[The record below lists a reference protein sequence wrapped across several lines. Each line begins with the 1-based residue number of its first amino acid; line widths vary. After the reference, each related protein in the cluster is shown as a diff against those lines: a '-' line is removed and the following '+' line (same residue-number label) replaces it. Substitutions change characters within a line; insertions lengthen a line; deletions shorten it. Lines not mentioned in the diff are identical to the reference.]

1 MGIIPRK
8 RTGLFL
14 ATCLWVAACS
24 NPTSDPAYKAGTP
37 CTEAQ
42 EDEVRC
48 GLSGTDAVA
57 VLACQALGDEYFWL
71 VVEECP
77 VACTAGACTGS
88 GPGWDTTDPGTD
100 TLPGDTGPL
109 PDGETP
115 PDTGLFCEPG
125 ELTCLTD
132 AERGICNADG
142 SAWDVEFCEA
152 GTVCDAGF
160 CMEPICEPGVLQGL
174 CLGPN
179 SFGVC
184 SEQGTQWIVG
194 YCEQGQ
200 TCYEGDCV
208 NYECPPGSTI
218 CKGMTAVQECQE
230 QPDGSYIWVVTDTCD
245 GGLCQD
251 GACLGACE
259 VNIKENSYLGCDYWA
274 LDLANFDQGGAELV
288 ALVVSAPVEGEDATV
303 TITDMSTVPP
313 TDLTPATLQVADMVV
328 PAGGLEVFMLPP
340 NHDIPVSSLTTRS
353 FKVETDAPVTVHQ
366 FNPLNGENVFTNDAS
381 LLLPD
386 NVGAEEYL
394 IMSWPVRESGA
405 GFVGYFTLV
414 ATQPGE
420 TQVEVWPTGA
430 VVAGDGVPALG
441 ANQSQTFTLQQ
452 GQVLSLGA
460 ASTQGNDLT
469 GTRVLASQKISVF
482 GGHEC
487 ANVPS
492 APYVNYCDHVEQQL
506 FPLQAW
512 GDTYVADAFMPRNGN
527 QKDTWR
533 IMAGEA
539 GVNVTL
545 SPLVAGP
552 FNNMQKGQYVEFAA
566 SGSFDITATGPIL
579 VGHYLQGSNY
589 PGYSSDS
596 QCGGGGIFDPGT
608 GIGDPAFTLVVPTD
622 QFLDSYVFLTPNKY
636 SDDYINLT
644 GPNGTNFLL
653 DGAPVTGVYT
663 PIPGPGGMGV
673 YQLPIADGVHSV
685 TADNPFGLTVY
696 GYDCDVSYAYPGGL
710 RLESLQ

>member
-1 MGIIPRK
+1 MRFDRWK
-8 RTGLFL
+8 MTGLVL
-14 ATCLWVAACS
+14 ASVALFTACAS
-24 NPTSDPAYKAGTP
+24 GDDATIKAGAP
-37 CTEAQ
+37 CADGD
-42 EDEVRC
+42 EDVVRC
-48 GLSGTDAVA
+48 GLSGAGGAV
-57 VLACQALGDEYFWL
+57 VLKCTALGDEYFWL
-71 VVEECP
+71 VTEECDGTC
-77 VACTAGACTGS
+77 ADATCQGE
-88 GPGWDTTDPGTD
+88 GPGWDTTTPGTD
-100 TLPGDTGPL
+100 TLPGDGGPL

-125 ELTCLTD
+125 ELSCLSD

-142 SAWDVEFCEA
+142 SAFDVEFCAE
-152 GTVCDAGF
+152 GTICDAGF
-160 CMEPICEPGVLQGL
+160 CMEPICEPGALQGL

-194 YCEQGQ
+194 YCAQGE
-200 TCYEGDCV
+200 TCYEGGCV

-230 QPDGSYIWVVTDTCD
+230 QPDGSYIWVVTDTCE

-274 LDLANFDQGGAELV
+274 LDLANYDQGGAELV
-288 ALVVSAPVEGEDATV
+288 ALVVSAPVDGNDATV
-303 TITDMSTVPP
+303 TVTDMSTTPP
-313 TDLTPATLQVADMVV
+313 TDLTPATLQVPDMVV
-328 PAGGLEVFMLPP
+328 SAGGLEVFMLPP
-340 NHDIPVSSLTTRS
+340 NHDVPVNSKTMRS

-386 NVGAEEYL
+386 NVGGLEYL

-420 TQVEVWPTGA
+420 TTLEIWPSVA
-430 VVAGDGVPALG
+430 VLGGGGVPAMSPG
-441 ANQSQTFTLQQ
+441 QATTITLQQ
-452 GQVLSLGA
+452 GEVLSLGPN
-460 ASTQGNDLT
+460 STQGADLT
-469 GTRVLASQKISVF
+469 GSRVVADQKISVF

-487 ANVPS
+487 ANVPHS
-492 APYVNYCDHVEQQL
+492 PYVNYCDHVEQQL

-512 GDTYVADAFMPRNGN
+512 GDTYVGDAFMPRNGS

-533 IMAGEA
+533 IMAGA
-539 GVNVTL
+539 NGINVTL

-552 FNNMQKGQYVEFAA
+552 FNNLQKGQYVEFAA

-589 PGYSSDS
+589 PGYSPDS

-644 GPNGTNFLL
+644 GPSGTTFLL

-673 YQLPIADGVHSV
+673 YQLPIADGVHTV
-685 TADNPFGLTVY
+685 TANNPFGLTVY